1 MRTAIATLVVALGLV
16 LPLRGEVLEQIL
28 VKVNGEIF
36 TKTNL
41 EERQIA
47 TLRQQNRGVTPEDLR
62 TDEGLKKVLDDMT
75 PQLLLDAVDELLIMQ
90 RGKELGYSMGDEQ
103 FTSIVEGIRKDNN
116 LESNEAFEAALKQE
130 GMTMTDLRRMLERQA
145 IVSRV
150 QQTEVWN
157 RIAVTEGEQKA
168 YYEQHSGEFTTPA
181 TLTLREVFVAI
192 PESRPAGAAPGPGVN
207 VGLEEEARDKVDR
220 LRARAVAGE
229 DFARL
234 AATASDAASKANGG
248 LIGPINEEELSPALR
263 QLLGG
268 LKVGDI
274 TQPLRSQRGYQIL
287 KLEART
293 DTKTLGFDE
302 AREQISERVF
312 QQKRAGEMVKYLA
325 KLRTQAIIEWK
336 NDEGKKLYERGIVQQ
351 ERQAATAKPAS

>member
-1 MRTAIATLVVALGLV
+1 MRTAIATAVVAFALV
-16 LPLRGEVLEQIL
+16 LPMRAEILEQIL

-47 TLRQQNRGVTPEDLR
+47 ALRQQNRGVTPEDLR

-103 FTSIVEGIRKDNN
+103 FKNIVDGIRKDNN

-130 GMTMTDLRRMLERQA
+130 GMNMADLRRMLERQA

-168 YYEQHSGEFTTPA
+168 YYEQHSAEFTTPT
-181 TLTLREVFVAI
+181 TLTLREIFVTI
-192 PESRPAGAAPGPGVN
+192 PEGRPAGAAAGPGVN
-207 VGLEEEARDKVDR
+207 VGLEEEAREKANR
-220 LRARAVAGE
+220 LRARALAGD

-234 AATASDAASKANGG
+234 ASTESDAASKANGG

-268 LKVGDI
+268 LKVGDL

-293 DTKTLGFDE
+293 ETKKLGFDE

-325 KLRTQAIIEWK
+325 KIRTQAIIEWK
-336 NDEGKKLYERGIVQQ
+336 NDEGKKLYDRAVVQQ
-351 ERQAATAKPAS
+351 ERQLAAAKPAS